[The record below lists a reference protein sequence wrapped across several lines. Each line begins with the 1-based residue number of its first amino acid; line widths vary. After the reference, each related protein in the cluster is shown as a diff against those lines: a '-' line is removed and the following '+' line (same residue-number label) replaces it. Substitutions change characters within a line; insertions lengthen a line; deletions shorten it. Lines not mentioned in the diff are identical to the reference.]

1 MIKAKDKKLEK
12 EIGRLGKTSQVP
24 FDPKSKGRK
33 KGSLKISG
41 KRVSLTVRTE
51 RTKVL
56 VSPVGL
62 RSVRRR
68 EQWAGG

>member
-33 KGSLKISG
+33 KGSLEDLWQKSIADRENRKDQGPGEPSG
-41 KRVSLTVRTE
+41 SGEV
-51 RTKVL
+51 
-56 VSPVGL
+56 
-62 RSVRRR
+62 
-68 EQWAGG
+68 